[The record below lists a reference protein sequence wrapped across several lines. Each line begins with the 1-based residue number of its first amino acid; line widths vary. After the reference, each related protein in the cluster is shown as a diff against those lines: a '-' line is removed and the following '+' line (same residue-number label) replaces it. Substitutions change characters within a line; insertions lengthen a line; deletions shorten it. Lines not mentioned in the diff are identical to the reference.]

1 MNVELFVRVTADGA
15 DEDRS
20 RRRGIYRNACEM
32 DEQPG
37 MDEQPMAACSILQL
51 APSRPRDAHPPNA
64 ADVLSTWSCSPAKR
78 AFDFLSVILALPLFA
93 PLLFLVG
100 IAVRLTSAGP
110 VLFRQQRVGRGGRL
124 FTILKFRTMVHNPDA
139 AYNAITTDGNQ
150 PFTCIGPLLRR
161 WKLDELPQIL
171 NVLRGDMSL
180 VGPRPKMPEHVI
192 GDLCCRPGI
201 TGAATIAFAR
211 EETLLDQLP
220 EHDLEAYYHK
230 VVLPAKGRLDAE
242 YMARATF
249 FTDVKLVVNSF
260 LRRWDESVAR
270 RLLNLVAENAGA
282 AGNAAES
289 KALPWKS
296 GIPVRVAT
304 LSARVDAR
312 RSA

>member
-1 MNVELFVRVTADGA
+1 VNVELFVRVTADGA
-15 DEDRS
+15 DDDRS
-20 RRRGIYRNACEM
+20 RRRGIYRNACEV
-32 DEQPG
+32 DEQPE
-37 MDEQPMAACSILQL
+37 MDEQPMAAGSILQL
-51 APSRPRDAHPPNA
+51 APSRPRNAHPPEI
-64 ADVLSTWSCSPAKR
+64 LSAWSSSPAKR
-78 AFDFLSVILALPLFA
+78 TFDLVSVVLALPLFA
-93 PLLFLVG
+93 PLLLLLG

-124 FTILKFRTMVHNPDA
+124 FTILKFRTMIHNPDA

-260 LRRWDESVAR
+260 LRRWDESMAR

-282 AGNAAES
+282 AGNNAES